1 MKKIIALSLVCFT
14 LAIAD
19 ENTEKENPFV
29 THTELGYVSTSGN
42 TDTKSGSLDFMGK
55 KSWGKHSVQLDV
67 DYIYGEQDGIENNN
81 KLDTK
86 LNYDYSFTER
96 FGFNYLVGY
105 KDDKFS
111 GFDYQFYTGPGVKYT
126 ALKGEVHNLSFQ
138 SNILYSLDQE
148 SDKFYSDAALTV
160 ETPYPFVPV
169 KGPFKDPAS
178 GQSSDYS
185 AFFIQGDYSWQFTE
199 ATKFVQMLSYRVD
212 MGDADV
218 YFINSK
224 TGVESKISDIFSMGI
239 SYKVDYVNEA
249 PAGNVNTDK
258 TFMVSLIMDY

>member
-19 ENTEKENPFV
+19 EKKENPFV

-55 KSWGKHSVQLDV
+55 KSWDKDAVQLDV
-67 DYIYGEQDGIENNN
+67 DYIYGEQDGIENKNR
-81 KLDTK
+81 LDSK
-86 LNYDYSFTER
+86 LNYDHSFTES

-126 ALKGEVHNLSFQ
+126 AIKGKVHNLTLQ
-138 SNILYSLDQE
+138 SNILYSLDQQT
-148 SDKFYSDAALTV
+148 DKYYSDAALTV
-160 ETPYPFVPV
+160 ETPYPYVPV
-169 KGPFKDPAS
+169 RGAFKDPNS

-185 AFFIQGDYSWQFTE
+185 AFFIQGDYSWQITD

-212 MGDADV
+212 MGDTDI
-218 YFINSK
+218 YFMNSK
-224 TGVESKISDIFSMGI
+224 TGVESKFSDILSMGLN
-239 SYKVDYVNEA
+239 YKINYVNQA

-258 TFMVSLIMDY
+258 TFMVSLIIDY